1 MPGSAPPPADAT
13 HRLRLR
19 NDPGELERLGE
30 WAAALSLT
38 LGLAPDV
45 AFAADLCLQEAVGNI
60 IEHAFADGA
69 PHEIGV
75 SAVRAGHGLIVE
87 IEDDGRPFDPLTAPP
102 PAQADRLE
110 DVRIGGLGVHLI
122 RRFASGMHYAR
133 EAGRN
138 RLTLTIGP
146 AGRGTIGAEDPEA

>member
-1 MPGSAPPPADAT
+1 MPGGTPPPADAT

-19 NDPGELERLGE
+19 NDPRELERLGE
-30 WAAALSLT
+30 WTEALSLAF
-38 LGLAPDV
+38 GLSPEV
-45 AFAADLCLQEAVGNI
+45 AFAADLCLQEAVANV
-60 IEHAFADGA
+60 IEHGFADGA

-75 SAVRAGHGLIVE
+75 AATRCGRAVVLE

-102 PAQADRLE
+102 PVQAARIE

-122 RRFASGMHYAR
+122 RRFASAMRYAR

-138 RLTLTIGP
+138 RLTLTIRP
-146 AGRGTIGAEDPEA
+146 SGRGTIGPPEPDA